1 MRGQSA
7 GAIHHGNCR
16 LVGDWSG
23 RREISRGTI
32 ASRLFDRFI
41 AVSQA
46 CADGLYGGRR
56 IGLVDGGWGLVSKV
70 EGMIHG

>member
-1 MRGQSA
+1 MTGSDGLVWGLGITRSAKVAAVRGS
-7 GAIHHGNCR
+7 
-16 LVGDWSG
+16 DWSG

-32 ASRLFDRFI
+32 LSRFADRLS

-46 CADGLYGGRR
+46 CGDGLYGG
-56 IGLVDGGWGLVSKV
+56 WGLVGEV